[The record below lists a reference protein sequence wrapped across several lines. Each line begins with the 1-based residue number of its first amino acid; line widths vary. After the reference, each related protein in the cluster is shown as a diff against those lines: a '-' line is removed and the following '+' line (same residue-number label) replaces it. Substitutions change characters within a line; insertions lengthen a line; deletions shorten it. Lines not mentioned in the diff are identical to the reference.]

1 MSSKLFSPLKIRDTN
16 LSNRV
21 VISPMCQYSAVDGI
35 PSDWHFL
42 HLGSLS
48 ASGAG
53 LLIIEAT
60 GVEEIGR
67 ITLGCPG
74 LYNNHQEA
82 AFTKIVQVC
91 KKYGGSMIGLQ
102 LAHAGRKASTARPW
116 EGAKPLTK
124 SDGAWETIGP
134 SAMPFDEGWHHP
146 KSMNRLDMDRVCD
159 AFVKSTERCIRMGI
173 DLIEIH
179 MAHGYLLSQFLSP
192 IANQRNDEY
201 GGSIEN
207 RVRFPLEVFTAV
219 RSAWPDHKGLGARIS
234 ATDWEEHGWTSDD
247 SVFFANSL
255 KEQDCDFIVCSSGG
269 NISTR
274 PPVANLGQGYQ
285 VPLAS
290 KVKTETGMTTMAV
303 GMIRDPQYAEE
314 LISAKKA
321 DLVAIARGFLY
332 EPGWTHRAAE
342 ELGGQIF
349 YPNQYKRAMPEN
361 WSRAFPNRQKNAA
374 E

>member
-1 MSSKLFSPLKIRDTN
+1 MSSKLFSSLKIRDTN

-21 VISPMCQYSAVDGI
+21 VISPMCQYSAKNGV

-48 ASGAG
+48 VSGAG

-74 LYNNHQEA
+74 LYNDDQEA
-82 AFTKIVQVC
+82 AFTKIIKVC
-91 KKYGGSMIGLQ
+91 KQYGGSKIGLQ

-116 EGAKPLTK
+116 EGGKPLTK

-134 SAMPFDEGWHHP
+134 SAMPFDDDWHHP
-146 KSMNRLDMDRVCD
+146 KYMNRLDMNRVTD
-159 AFVKSTERCIRMGI
+159 AFVKSTERCVRMGV

-201 GGSIEN
+201 GGNIEN
-207 RVRFPLEVFTAV
+207 RARFPLEIFTAV
-219 RSAWPDHKGLGARIS
+219 RTAWPSHKGLGVRIS
-234 ATDWEEHGWTSDD
+234 ATDWEEHGWTIDD
-247 SVFFANSL
+247 SISFANSL
-255 KEQDCDFIVCSSGG
+255 NELGCDFIVCSSGG
-269 NISTR
+269 NVATR

-290 KVKTETGMTTMAV
+290 KVKAETGMTTMAV

-314 LISAKKA
+314 LISDKKA

-361 WSRAFPNRQKNAA
+361 WTLAFPDRQKNAA